1 MSMRTSDVTGYP
13 PERLAKRGASIAAV
27 FVVWWAITAVGVPT
41 LPSPQV
47 VADQSVALLGTPG
60 YWHAVTVSLM
70 RVFLA
75 FAVAVLTAVPL
86 GILMGW
92 SQPFA
97 DLTFPSVEMLRP
109 IPPIAWLPASILIMP
124 ALTIWFGIG
133 SVEIK
138 TNVIFITFLGAFFPI
153 LLNTIDGMQDVETEF
168 PRAAKSLGADRL
180 QVFRHVY
187 LPASLPAIHTG
198 MIVGMGLAWVNLV
211 AAEMLAASGLGYLT
225 WSSYTAGNY
234 ATIIVGMISI
244 GALGYASSSVVRF
257 LGSSVL
263 GWQAENGE

>member
-1 MSMRTSDVTGYP
+1 MSIRMKDVADYP
-13 PERLAKRGASIAAV
+13 PDRLAKRGASIAAV
-27 FVVWWAITAVGVPT
+27 FVVWGVITAVGVPT
-41 LPSPQV
+41 LPSPRA
-47 VADQSVALLGTPG
+47 VADQLVALLGTPG
-60 YWHAVTVSLM
+60 YWSAVTVSLT
-70 RVFLA
+70 RVYLA
-75 FAVAVLTAVPL
+75 FAMAVLTAVPL

-97 DLTFPSVEMLRP
+97 DLTFPSFEMLRP

-124 ALTIWFGIG
+124 TLTVWFGVG

-138 TNVIFITFLGAFFPI
+138 TNVIFITLLGAFFPI

-168 PRAAKSLGADRL
+168 PRAAKSLGAERL

-198 MIVGMGLAWVNLV
+198 MVVGMGLAWVNLV
-211 AAEMLAASGLGYLT
+211 AAEMLAGSGLGYLT

-244 GALGYASSSVVRF
+244 GVLGYLSSSIVRY
-257 LGSSVL
+257 LGSRYL
-263 GWQAENGE
+263 GWQSDSDE